1 MSQDSGINIQGY
13 ISFPRQKLS
22 DKKKTKKWYEKNIDF
37 AENILVSDY
46 DLRENFRNKK
56 TNYNLRANII
66 NSRDFEK
73 FINPDNLDLES
84 LPASFQHVG
93 IENSKINLLLG
104 EYSKRKKEF
113 RAYLSANDQEGVTR
127 KETALKQK
135 LDEELL
141 AIIKEDSISEQEIQ
155 KRLQE
160 FEKYQTYD
168 FQDIAEITANKI
180 LKREYKEQSLG
191 FLFDRTFEDLL
202 VGGEQIVYCGVLGGE
217 PVMRRVNPM
226 NLYTMGGNSMFI
238 EDSDIIVEYGYR
250 SIGQVIDDYW
260 DELTE
265 KDVEFLETGSVDST
279 STRALGLNRDISVF
293 DYYGEDEALS
303 IFQPNEM
310 GLRTFAGAFD
320 TYGNVR
326 VMRAC
331 WRSRRKIGKRKYYD
345 EDGDEQYDF
354 VAEDYEIKKSE
365 GEEVKWM
372 WVNEWVQGTKIA
384 GDIYIAMGPVPFAS
398 KSLVNKSKGVPPY
411 IGSVNSTNDYRV
423 QSLTDI
429 MKPLAYSYDI
439 AYYKR
444 ELEIAT
450 YKGSFAAINS
460 SMIPSGWEPK
470 EWIKYATVNKIAWL
484 DPTSEI
490 LKGPSQGKSA
500 GAFNTLTATN
510 IPIGDP
516 QAIQMYSNLLLEIE
530 ATLGKLAGVS
540 GAREGQI
547 QNREAVGNVEREVAQ
562 TSHITEKWF
571 VIDNNFRKRALTK
584 FLECCKYAYKKN
596 PKKGQFLLDDMGAVM
611 VDNFTE
617 FAESNFDIFI
627 SDSSADTLLY
637 NELKQLSQAA
647 IQNGQATIGDLVA
660 ISKSESVQEISRRLS
675 DSAEK
680 IKQQQQEMQEKQL
693 KQQQEAAQMQQQ
705 DAQAQRE
712 FLMSEAEKDRE
723 VKYAEIKAK
732 LEIANMKEIA
742 ADVRATDAQASKVV
756 SDGIA
761 AEDRRVGE
769 EDKRVI
775 DSDRNGIADTLD
787 LRRTDVDENYKVNS
801 IKIKEQEL
809 DEKVRSNKVNEQLK
823 KKQINTQKKSKETI
837 KVEKAKTK

>member
-1 MSQDSGINIQGY
+1 MSQDSPLKMQGY

-46 DLRENFRNKK
+46 DLRANFINKR

-66 NSRDFEK
+66 NSKDFEK

-93 IENSKINLLLG
+93 IENSKLNLLLG
-104 EYSKRKKEF
+104 EYSKRRKEY
-113 RAYLSANDQEGVTR
+113 RAYLSANDEEGVTR
-127 KETALKQK
+127 KETALKEK
-135 LDEELL
+135 LMAELM
-141 AIIKEDSISEQEIQ
+141 AIIQETSISEQEIQ

-160 FEKYQTYD
+160 FEKYKTYD
-168 FQDIAEITANKI
+168 FQDIAEITANKV
-180 LKREYKEQSLG
+180 LKREYKEQNLD
-191 FLFDRTFEDLL
+191 FLFNRTFEDLL

-226 NLYTMGGNSMFI
+226 NLYTLGGSSMFI
-238 EDSDIIVEYGYR
+238 EDSDIIVEYGYK

-265 KDVEFLETGSVDST
+265 KDIEFLETGTSDAASSV
-279 STRALGLNRDISVF
+279 ALGLNRDISVF
-293 DYYGEDEALS
+293 DYYGEERALS
-303 IFQPNEM
+303 IFHPNEM

-326 VMRAC
+326 VLRTC

-354 VAEDYEIKKSE
+354 VDEHYEVKKE
-365 GEEVKWM
+365 LGEEITWM

-384 GDIYIAMGPVPFAS
+384 DSIYVAMGPIPYAS
-398 KSLVNKSKGVPPY
+398 KSMVNKSKGIPPY
-411 IGSVNSTNDYRV
+411 IGTVNSTNDYKV

-450 YKGSFAAINS
+450 YKGSFAAVNS
-460 SMIPSGWEPK
+460 SMVPSGWDPK

-500 GAFNTLTATN
+500 GAFNTLTATSV
-510 IPIGDP
+510 PIGDP
-516 QAIQMYSNLLLEIE
+516 NSIQMYTNLLLEIE

-547 QNREAVGNVEREVAQ
+547 QNREAVGNVQREVTQ

-571 VIDNNFRKRALTK
+571 VLDANFRKRALTK

-596 PKKGQFLLDDMGAVM
+596 PKKGQFLLDDMGQVM
-611 VDNFTE
+611 VDNFDE
-617 FAESNFDIFI
+617 FVLSEYDIHISN
-627 SDSSADTLLY
+627 SSADTELY
-637 NELKQLSQAA
+637 QELKTLSQAA
-647 IQNGQATIGDLVA
+647 VQNGQATIGDLVA
-660 ISKSESVQEISRRLS
+660 ISQSESVQEISRRLA

-680 IKQQQQEMQEKQL
+680 IKEQQNEMQEKQL
-693 KQQQEAAQMQQQ
+693 QQQQEAAQMQQQ
-705 DAQAQRE
+705 EAQAARE
-712 FLMSEAEKDRE
+712 FDMKKHDDEISVKREK
-723 VKYAEIKAK
+723 
-732 LEIANMKEIA
+732 IASDERIAGMKEIA
-742 ADVRATDAQASKVV
+742 SGLKESMKYDNDL
-756 SDGIA
+756 D
-761 AEDRRVGE
+761 D
-769 EDKRVI
+769 
-775 DSDRNGIADTLD
+775 NGIDDELD
-787 LRRTDVDENYKVNS
+787 LRRTETDENFKKDTIKV
-801 IKIKEQEL
+801 KQKELE
-809 DEKVRSNKVNEQLK
+809 ERIRSNKANEELKAKQIASNKEK
-823 KKQINTQKKSKETI
+823 KKKET
-837 KVEKAKTK
+837 TK